1 MLALPRPY
9 SADVVLPTVNSMYN
23 RQLACCAF
31 AQGWRQVADAYSSFM
46 RLFCCFR
53 MQDYI
58 SHRILEVEKDRDK
71 NVTVVGQY
79 GDSYIF

>member
-1 MLALPRPY
+1 
-9 SADVVLPTVNSMYN
+9 
-23 RQLACCAF
+23 
-31 AQGWRQVADAYSSFM
+31 M